1 MRQEGAMKESAAPKY
16 RRVLLKL
23 SGEALAGSR
32 SFGLDFNVIEDVCR
46 VVKECS
52 EEGVQIGIVIG
63 GGNFWRGVKDG
74 GGRMERT
81 RADHMGMMATVMN
94 CLAVADVLEQM
105 GVDVRVQ
112 TAVEMR
118 AIAEPYIRLKADK
131 HLSRGRV
138 VIFGCGTGSPYF
150 STDTAAVLRAAEI
163 GADVILLA
171 KNVDGV
177 YSADPRMDP
186 EAVKFDSIS
195 YDEVLARHLKVMDA
209 TATSLS
215 MDNHIPVILFALKD
229 PENIRRVI
237 MGESIGTVVN

>member
-1 MRQEGAMKESAAPKY
+1 MDNTTEAPKY
-16 RRVLLKL
+16 KRVLLKL
-23 SGEALAGSR
+23 SGEALAGKK
-32 SFGLDFNVIEDVCR
+32 SFGLDFNVIEDVCK
-46 VVKECS
+46 VVKECNQM
-52 EEGVQIGIVIG
+52 GVEIGIVIG

-74 GGRMERT
+74 GGKMERT

-118 AIAEPYIRLKADK
+118 SIAEPYIRLKADK
-131 HLSRGRV
+131 HLSKGRV

-163 GADVILLA
+163 NADVILLA

-177 YSADPRMDP
+177 YSADPKKDP
-186 EAVKFDSIS
+186 DAVKFDSIS
-195 YDEVLARHLKVMDA
+195 YDDVLARHLAVMDS

-215 MDNHIPVILFALKD
+215 MDNNIPVILFALKD
-229 PENIRRVI
+229 PWNIKRVI
-237 MGESIGTVVN
+237 LGEKIGTVVK

>member
-1 MRQEGAMKESAAPKY
+1 MDNTKPAPKY
-16 RRVLLKL
+16 KRVLLKL
-23 SGEALAGSR
+23 SGEALAGER
-32 SFGLDFNVIEDVCR
+32 AFGLDFNVIDEVCK
-46 VVKECS
+46 VVKDCNQM
-52 EEGVQIGIVIG
+52 GVEIGIVIG

-74 GGRMERT
+74 GGKMERT

-163 GADVILLA
+163 NADVILLA

-177 YSADPRMDP
+177 YSADPKKDP
-186 EAVKFDSIS
+186 DAVKFDSIS
-195 YDEVLARHLKVMDA
+195 YDDVLARHLAVMDS

-215 MDNHIPVILFALKD
+215 MDNNIPVILFALKD
-229 PENIRRVI
+229 PWNIKRVI
-237 MGESIGTVVN
+237 MGEKIGTVVK